1 MSYTLTVE
9 PEIMHEAQK
18 CASRKGLTID
28 TIIGAYLV
36 SFVERETGGERLVR
50 ELDDFVDALPKLKG
64 KAYRFR
70 RAGAYE
76 GVLA

>member
-1 MSYTLTVE
+1 
-9 PEIMHEAQK
+9 MHKAQK

-36 SFVERETGGERLVR
+36 SFVERETGGERLAR
-50 ELDDFVDALPKLKG
+50 ELDDFLGDLPKLKG

-70 RAGAYE
+70 RADAYE